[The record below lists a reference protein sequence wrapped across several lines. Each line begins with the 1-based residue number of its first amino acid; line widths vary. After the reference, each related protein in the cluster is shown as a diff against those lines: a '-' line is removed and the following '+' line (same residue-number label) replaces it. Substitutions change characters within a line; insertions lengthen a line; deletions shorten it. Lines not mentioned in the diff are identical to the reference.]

1 MPHQPS
7 PEEQRADAP
16 EVTVRFGWMPEA
28 PVAGASA
35 NGHPLEPGVNGRA
48 VEAEGSLPPADG
60 GARVRDVT
68 SRPIALPAQPNGS
81 ANRTPVLESLPR
93 SSRRSSAPSAPP
105 SGRSAWRMGRWSLHA
120 AVVCCIVVVALGGG
134 FWRAP
139 LLVSVSAGTDRI
151 AALWDAGYTPG
162 VVAGQAVRLAA
173 TDPRIGYLATGGL
186 AVKPDVLVLDTY
198 VTSGGETV
206 YDVSRATGRSVDT
219 LLWAN
224 NLVDPGAPLPAG
236 VPLRVP
242 PVDGML
248 HVVREGDTLE
258 SIAAR
263 YGVTP
268 DVITGYEPNG
278 VQRDTDLVPNRMI
291 MVPGGKMPQRDRVIM
306 YTVQEGDTLWKIA
319 ERFGLKVQTITWAN
333 SLPDPEL
340 IYPGQ
345 QLAIL
350 PTDGVMVKV
359 KEGDTIESLAEY
371 WGVDPQVIRDYPMNG
386 IGPNGVLRVGQLVM
400 IPGGE
405 PPPPPPPPPP
415 APAPAQSAPSAPSN
429 PPAQRQAPRGSFIW
443 PTTGVITQYFHAGHN
458 GWDIA
463 NNMYTPIVAADSG
476 TVIFSGWNNYGLG
489 YAVAIDHGNGFVTW
503 YGHMAEPP
511 PVQVGQ
517 WVNQG
522 QYIGP
527 MGSTGYSTG
536 PHVHFIIMYNGVY
549 QDPGLYL
556 R

>member
-1 MPHQPS
+1 
-7 PEEQRADAP
+7 D
-16 EVTVRFGWMPEA
+16 
-28 PVAGASA
+28 
-35 NGHPLEPGVNGRA
+35 
-48 VEAEGSLPPADG
+48 
-60 GARVRDVT
+60 
-68 SRPIALPAQPNGS
+68 
-81 ANRTPVLESLPR
+81 
-93 SSRRSSAPSAPP
+93 
-105 SGRSAWRMGRWSLHA
+105 GRWVVHV
-120 AVVCCIVVVALGGG
+120 AVVVCVVAVTLGGG
-134 FWRAP
+134 FWRRP
-139 LLVSVSAGTDRI
+139 LPVRVTGGTDQI
-151 AALWDAGYTPG
+151 AAVWDAVTG
-162 VVAGQAVRLAA
+162 VQGQPIAQAMTLSV
-173 TDPRIGYLATGGL
+173 TDPRLGYLATGGL

-198 VTSGGETV
+198 VTSDGETI
-206 YDVSRATGRSVDT
+206 YDVSRATGRSVET

-224 NLVDPGAPLPAG
+224 NMLDPGAPLPAG
-236 VPLRVP
+236 LPLRVP
-242 PVDGML
+242 PIDGML
-248 HVVREGDTLE
+248 HVVREGDTLA

-268 DVITGYEPNG
+268 ETITGYEPNG
-278 VQRDTDLVPNRMI
+278 VQRDTDLVPGRLI
-291 MVPGGKMPQRDRVIM
+291 MVPGGTMPSRDRVIM

-319 ERFGLKVQTITWAN
+319 QRFGLRVQTITWAN

-359 KEGDTIESLAEY
+359 KEGDTIESLAAY
-371 WGVDPQVIRDYPMNG
+371 WGVKPEAIRDYPMNG

-415 APAPAQSAPSAPSN
+415 PVRSAPTAGSSA

-443 PTTGVITQYFHAGHN
+443 PTTGVITQYFHSRHN

-463 NNMYTPIVAADSG
+463 NSMYTPIVAADSG

-511 PVQVGQ
+511 PVRVGQ

-549 QDPGLYL
+549 QDPALYL

>member
-1 MPHQPS
+1 MLLLFVV
-7 PEEQRADAP
+7 A
-16 EVTVRFGWMPEA
+16 V
-28 PVAGASA
+28 VAGS
-35 NGHPLEPGVNGRA
+35 
-48 VEAEGSLPPADG
+48 
-60 GARVRDVT
+60 
-68 SRPIALPAQPNGS
+68 
-81 ANRTPVLESLPR
+81 
-93 SSRRSSAPSAPP
+93 
-105 SGRSAWRMGRWSLHA
+105 
-120 AVVCCIVVVALGGG
+120 G
-134 FWRAP
+134 FWRAD
-139 LLVSVSAGTDRI
+139 SAVQRAGGTDRI
-151 AALWDAGYTPG
+151 AAVAPASAQVG
-162 VVAGQAVRLAA
+162 VATTAVSLASLGMA
-173 TDPRIGYLATGGL
+173 STDVLQGYLSTGGL
-186 AVKPDVLVLDTY
+186 AVTPDVLQLDTY
-198 VTSGGETV
+198 ITAEGETI
-206 YDVSRATGRSVDT
+206 YDVAEATGRSPET

-224 NLVDPGAPLPAG
+224 NLVDPGKPLPEG
-236 VPLRVP
+236 IQLRIP

-263 YGVTP
+263 YQV
-268 DVITGYEPNG
+268 DVSAITGYEPNG
-278 VQRDTDLVPNRMI
+278 VQYSTDLVPYRLL
-291 MVPGGKMPQRDRVIM
+291 MVPGGKMPSRDRVIM
-306 YTVQEGDTLWKIA
+306 YTVQEGDTLWRIA
-319 ERFGLKVQTITWAN
+319 ERFGLQTKTITLAN

-340 IYPGQ
+340 IHPGQ

-350 PTDGVMVKV
+350 PTDGVMVQV
-359 KEGDTIESLAEY
+359 KEGDTVESLAEY

-386 IGPNGVLRVGQLVM
+386 LGENGVLRVGQYVM

-405 PPPPPPPPPP
+405 PPPPPPPPPTP
-415 APAPAQSAPSAPSN
+415 TPVPQQSQPSAPATASS
-429 PPAQRQAPRGSFIW
+429 PAQQAQPVQRQAPRGSFIW
-443 PTTGVITQYFHAGHN
+443 PTTGVITQYFHAAHN

-463 NNMYTPIVAADSG
+463 NRMYTPIVAADSG
-476 TVIFSGWNNYGLG
+476 TVVFSGWNNYGLG
-489 YAVAIDHGNGFVTW
+489 YAVAIDHGNGYVTW

>member
-1 MPHQPS
+1 MPTNPPS
-7 PEEQRADAP
+7 EEYREPSATQK
-16 EVTVRFGWMPEA
+16 VRFGWTPELDA
-28 PVAGASA
+28 AREPANGHLNGYPAIESTDAVHERLAARSNGVFAGSA
-35 NGHPLEPGVNGRA
+35 NGTVVAPPKPPRPLLHPPKRMEQRLQR
-48 VEAEGSLPPADG
+48 
-60 GARVRDVT
+60 RWT
-68 SRPIALPAQPNGS
+68 
-81 ANRTPVLESLPR
+81 NRTI
-93 SSRRSSAPSAPP
+93 
-105 SGRSAWRMGRWSLHA
+105 GRWCLHL
-120 AVVCCIVVVALGGG
+120 AVVVCVATVAIGGG
-134 FWRAP
+134 FWRRPVPIRVA
-139 LLVSVSAGTDRI
+139 AGTDQI
-151 AALWDAGYTPG
+151 TVIQDVLPGAQGQPVASVPALT
-162 VVAGQAVRLAA
+162 VS
-173 TDPRIGYLATGGL
+173 DPRLGYLATGGL

-198 VTSGGETV
+198 VTAAGETI
-206 YDVSRATGRSVDT
+206 YDVARATGRSIET

-224 NLVDPGAPLPAG
+224 NLLDPGAPLPAG
-236 VPLRVP
+236 LQLRVP

-248 HVVREGDTLE
+248 HLVREGDTIE
-258 SIAAR
+258 AIAAR
-263 YGVTP
+263 YGVQP
-268 DVITGYEPNG
+268 DAITGYEPNG
-278 VQRDTDLVPNRMI
+278 VQRDTDLVPNRLI
-291 MVPGGKMPQRDRVIM
+291 MVPGGKMPQRDRVVM

-319 ERFGLKVQTITWAN
+319 QRFGLKVQTITWAN

-359 KEGDTIESLAEY
+359 KEGDTIESLAKY
-371 WGVDPQVIRDYPMNG
+371 WGVEPDAIRNYPMNG

-415 APAPAQSAPSAPSN
+415 SPAPRASAPSN

-443 PTTGVITQYFHAGHN
+443 PTTGVITQYFHARHN

-549 QDPGLYL
+549 QDPALYL
-556 R
+556 G

>member
-1 MPHQPS
+1 MSLERSSERQHESAPS
-7 PEEQRADAP
+7 T
-16 EVTVRFGWMPEA
+16 TVRFGWCPEA
-28 PVAGASA
+28 QNGESPVDGDATEAFPPSGDPSPLSHVVDAVPAPVVLPAAG
-35 NGHPLEPGVNGRA
+35 NGRA
-48 VEAEGSLPPADG
+48 GVPPLAP
-60 GARVRDVT
+60 AP
-68 SRPIALPAQPNGS
+68 RPLRRTVPPQPGRQRAL
-81 ANRTPVLESLPR
+81 
-93 SSRRSSAPSAPP
+93 RRL
-105 SGRSAWRMGRWSLHA
+105 GRWSLHA
-120 AVVCCIVVVALGGG
+120 AVVGCVIVVALGGG
-134 FWRAP
+134 FWRRPAAVP
-139 LLVSVSAGTDRI
+139 VAAGTDQI
-151 AALWDAGYTPG
+151 A
-162 VVAGQAVRLAA
+162 VVWNGGLATGQLTAQGTNFVAV
-173 TDPRIGYLATGGL
+173 DPRIGYLATGGL
-186 AVKPDVLVLDTY
+186 AVEPDVLVLETY
-198 VTSGGETV
+198 VTSAGETI
-206 YDVSRATGRSVDT
+206 YDVAKATGRSVET

-236 VPLRVP
+236 MPLRVP

-248 HVVREGDTLE
+248 HVVRDGDTLE

-268 DVITGYEPNG
+268 DAITGYEPNG
-278 VQRDTDLVPNRMI
+278 VQRDTDLVPNRLI

-319 ERFGLKVQTITWAN
+319 QRFGLKVQTITWAN

-371 WGVDPQVIRDYPMNG
+371 WGVDPDAIRNYPMNG

-415 APAPAQSAPSAPSN
+415 PAPAQSGPGSSSAPSN